1 MPSGNDINTSGVGL
15 TSKQEANQIVRS
27 YIEHI
32 EDLKVNFNKNYD
44 DMDIENTDI
53 QLEIYDIVAEIT
65 NRLERL
71 VDSMNDVTF

>member
-32 EDLKVNFNKNYD
+32 ED
-44 DMDIENTDI
+44 
-53 QLEIYDIVAEIT
+53 
-65 NRLERL
+65 
-71 VDSMNDVTF
+71 